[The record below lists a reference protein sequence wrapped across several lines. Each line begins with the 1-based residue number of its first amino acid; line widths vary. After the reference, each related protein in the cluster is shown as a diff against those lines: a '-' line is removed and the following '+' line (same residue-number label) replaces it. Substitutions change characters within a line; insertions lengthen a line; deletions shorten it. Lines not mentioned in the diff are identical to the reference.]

1 MASALTTTGVK
12 RMRDHAAAADPQRP
26 EKKRRRKQAQ
36 KQKHKH
42 AQHAH
47 EDAAAMLTPPT
58 HAVLSQYYV
67 RLQTLR
73 DHVLESLPSSSKL
86 RRRKIASLGKLAD
99 DGDGRQPSDL
109 EMHVSHLLDST
120 IVASSRDSK
129 PARADSR
136 WNQWLNFSQRGDESY
151 VSLSDGATKTL
162 FCQHEIVNF
171 AIWSLFE
178 KDKRN
183 GGWPKNVL
191 CDGFRRAP
199 AWDAN
204 PPPAGACLPAD
215 AVPGLFSV
223 YPNQHVRM
231 LKDSFWPELLGLLG
245 QAGEKIMID
254 LLLDHSVFVSVHAGS
269 GNYYQLSGKAQSQL
283 AQSLIKNG
291 PLTGLVREISQRP
304 RASCI
309 QQPSTGELPKWPG
322 PGQLIQHGKV
332 PCYDS
337 VCQKPHALLAC
348 CPERAWGCAFRTETY
363 TYVRGSRSIPTSTVH
378 GSCVASCNVSI
389 LQRSDA
395 ELCADV
401 LNRYPFAASSRPASM
416 AGEEDEISK
425 DNWRNTLHCMMYMF
439 PRQFSLHN
447 AFTSVVD
454 SAKTTQKL
462 QDYTLR
468 EDEIQQKFRLRE
480 SELPPLPKRL
490 RGSTYQLVQK
500 LQILHKRCSYSALL
514 QHYCP
519 DPRLLSTAASED
531 DESEG
536 HNTSTLDLSSPVSH
550 VSAYCQAVLSKIIPT
565 DFWGTGNVQIE
576 NKRRFLKHVDHF
588 VKLRRFETMN
598 LHELKQ
604 GFKITEIGWLAPP
617 GAAGQKTSRTDMGKR
632 TEIFLE
638 FLYYLFDSLL
648 IPLLR
653 SNFYITESSSHR
665 SRLFYFRHD
674 VWRSIAEPAMS
685 TLKDKMF
692 DEVRPA
698 EAQSI
703 LSSRDLGCSQVRLLP
718 KDSGMRP
725 ITNLRR
731 RTPLKGSKKA
741 LGPSINAVLGP
752 VHSMLKLEKELH
764 PSRLGSSML
773 SVGDLYLRLKVFKER
788 LGPRDRPFFFAKV
801 DVQAAF
807 DTIPQAAI
815 LKLMANVPSLPRY
828 KVVKHV
834 EIEAEPVMGGGST
847 TNPRL
852 SKRWR
857 SAARDAADSSSFMDM
872 LVDQVARSKT
882 DTIFVDSVV
891 QKTHRTQNLIR
902 LLVAHIE
909 QNLVR
914 IGKKHYRQKVGIP
927 QGSILSSLLCNYF
940 YADLESKHLRFLQS
954 DDCLLLRLIDDF
966 LLITTDVD
974 KASRFVEVMHAG
986 VPEYGVSVNPDK
998 TLVNFSLGRGGAAVA
1013 RPEARSRGEFPY
1025 CGTLINCTSLGVR
1038 KDRARRPRDP
1048 VVVANSLTVDFSRHQ
1063 GRNFQRKVA
1072 AAFRIQSHL
1081 MFFDTAHG
1089 SHRAALRNLA
1099 AAMAE
1104 TAAKTWA
1111 YVRCLPP
1118 ARRPRPAIVTAAIDG
1133 VAGAAYALLTSRSR
1147 RQRFPD
1153 YVCDLGREQVRGV
1166 TLHAFK
1172 QVLGK
1177 RQSCFREVLAWLD
1190 TEIQGLRVR
1199 SAAPGP
1205 ESQ

>member
-73 DHVLESLPSSSKL
+73 DHMLESLPSSSKL

-269 GNYYQLSGKAQSQL
+269 GNYYQLSGK
-283 AQSLIKNG
+283 SLNDLEPPASNSLPQANCQNG
-291 PLTGLVREISQRP
+291 L
-304 RASCI
+304 
-309 QQPSTGELPKWPG
+309 G
-322 PGQLIQHGKV
+322 PGSSSSTAKSPATIVFVRSRML
-332 PCYDS
+332 YS
-337 VCQKPHALLAC
+337 RAALNA
-348 CPERAWGCAFRTETY
+348 
-363 TYVRGSRSIPTSTVH
+363 RGAVH
-378 GSCVASCNVSI
+378 FGLRHI
-389 LQRSDA
+389 H
-395 ELCADV
+395 V

-531 DESEG
+531 HESEG

-550 VSAYCQAVLSKIIPT
+550 VSAYCQAVLSKIIPN

-788 LGPRDRPFFFAKV
+788 LGPRDKPFFFAKV

-872 LVDQVARSKT
+872 LADQVARSKT

-1205 ESQ
+1205 ECQ

>member
-12 RMRDHAAAADPQRP
+12 RMRDHAAAADPRRP
-26 EKKRRRKQAQ
+26 EKKRRRKQVQ

-120 IVASSRDSK
+120 IVASSRDGK

-215 AVPGLFSV
+215 TVPGLFSV

-254 LLLDHSVFVSVHAGS
+254 LLLDHSVFVSVHTGS
-269 GNYYQLSGKAQSQL
+269 GNYYQLSGK
-283 AQSLIKNG
+283 SLNDLEPPASNSLPQANCQNG
-291 PLTGLVREISQRP
+291 Q
-304 RASCI
+304 
-309 QQPSTGELPKWPG
+309 G
-322 PGQLIQHGKV
+322 PGSSSSTEKSPAAIVFVRSRML
-332 PCYDS
+332 YS
-337 VCQKPHALLAC
+337 RAALNA
-348 CPERAWGCAFRTETY
+348 
-363 TYVRGSRSIPTSTVH
+363 RGAVH
-378 GSCVASCNVSI
+378 FGLRHI
-389 LQRSDA
+389 H
-395 ELCADV
+395 V

-447 AFTSVVD
+447 AFTSAVD
-454 SAKTTQKL
+454 STKTTQKL

-480 SELPPLPKRL
+480 SELPPPPKRL

-519 DPRLLSTAASED
+519 DPRLLSAAASED
-531 DESEG
+531 YESEG

-550 VSAYCQAVLSKIIPT
+550 VSAYCQAVLSKIIPN

-773 SVGDLYLRLKVFKER
+773 SVGDLYLRLKAFKER

-815 LKLMANVPSLPRY
+815 LKLMADVPSLPKY

-872 LVDQVARSKT
+872 LVEQVARSKT
-882 DTIFVDSVV
+882 DTVFVDSVV
-891 QKTHRTQNLIR
+891 QKTHGTQNLIS

-940 YADLESKHLRFLQS
+940 YADLESKRLRFLQS

-1013 RPEARSRGEFPY
+1013 RPEIRSRGEFPY

-1089 SHRAALRNLA
+1089 SRRAALRNLA

-1118 ARRPRPAIVTAAIDG
+1118 ARRPRPAIVAAAIDG

-1153 YVCDLGREQVRGV
+1153 YVCDLRREQVRGV

-1199 SAAPGP
+1199 SAVPGP

>member
-73 DHVLESLPSSSKL
+73 DHMLESLPSSSKL

-269 GNYYQLSGKAQSQL
+269 GNYYQLSGK
-283 AQSLIKNG
+283 SLNDLEPPASNSLPQANCQNG
-291 PLTGLVREISQRP
+291 L
-304 RASCI
+304 
-309 QQPSTGELPKWPG
+309 G
-322 PGQLIQHGKV
+322 PGSSSSTAKSPATIAFVRSRML
-332 PCYDS
+332 YS
-337 VCQKPHALLAC
+337 RAALNA
-348 CPERAWGCAFRTETY
+348 
-363 TYVRGSRSIPTSTVH
+363 RGAVH
-378 GSCVASCNVSI
+378 FGLRHI
-389 LQRSDA
+389 H
-395 ELCADV
+395 V

-531 DESEG
+531 HESEG

-550 VSAYCQAVLSKIIPT
+550 VSAYCQAVLSKIIPN

-788 LGPRDRPFFFAKV
+788 LGPRDKPFFFAKV

-1205 ESQ
+1205 ECQ

>member
-1 MASALTTTGVK
+1 MASAVTTTGVK
-12 RMRDHAAAADPQRP
+12 RTRDHAAAADPQRP
-26 EKKRRRKQAQ
+26 AKKRKRKQTQ
-36 KQKHKH
+36 KQKRKH
-42 AQHAH
+42 TQHGH
-47 EDAAAMLTPPT
+47 EDPAADTPTPPT

-86 RRRKIASLGKLAD
+86 RRRKIASLGKAAHD
-99 DGDGRQPSDL
+99 DNNRRQSSDL
-109 EMHVSHLLDST
+109 EMHVAHLLDST
-120 IVASSRDSK
+120 IVATSRDSK

-178 KDKRN
+178 KDKRS

-254 LLLDHSVFVSVHAGS
+254 LLLDYSVFVSVHAGS
-269 GNYYQLSGKAQSQL
+269 GNYYQLSGK
-283 AQSLIKNG
+283 SLNDLEPPTSSSAPQATYQNG
-291 PLTGLVREISQRP
+291 Q
-304 RASCI
+304 
-309 QQPSTGELPKWPG
+309 G
-322 PGQLIQHGKV
+322 PGSSSSTEKSPAAIVFVRSRML
-332 PCYDS
+332 YS
-337 VCQKPHALLAC
+337 RAALNA
-348 CPERAWGCAFRTETY
+348 
-363 TYVRGSRSIPTSTVH
+363 RGAVH
-378 GSCVASCNVSI
+378 FGLRHI
-389 LQRSDA
+389 H
-395 ELCADV
+395 V
-401 LNRYPFAASSRPASM
+401 LNRHPFTASSRPASM
-416 AGEEDEISK
+416 AGGEDETNK
-425 DNWRNTLHCMMYMF
+425 DNRRNTLYCMMYMF

-454 SAKTTQKL
+454 NTKTTQKL

-480 SELPPLPKRL
+480 SGLPPLPKRL
-490 RGSTYQLVQK
+490 RGSAYQLVQR
-500 LQILHKRCSYSALL
+500 LQIQHKRCSYSALL
-514 QHYCP
+514 QYYCP
-519 DPRLLSTAASED
+519 DPRLPCTASPDNYEP
-531 DESEG
+531 EG
-536 HNTSTLDLSSPVSH
+536 HKMSTLDLASPVSH
-550 VSAYCQAVLSKIIPT
+550 VSAYCQAVLSKVIPN
-565 DFWGTGNVQIE
+565 DFWGTGHVQVE

-653 SNFYITESSSHR
+653 SNFYVTESSGHR

-731 RTPLKGSKKA
+731 RTPLKGNKKA
-741 LGPSINAVLGP
+741 LGPSINTVLGP
-752 VHSMLKLEKELH
+752 VHSMLKLEKERH

-773 SVGDLYLRLKVFKER
+773 SVGDLYLRLKAFKER
-788 LGPRDRPFFFAKV
+788 LGSRDRPFFFAKV

-807 DTIPQAAI
+807 DTIPQAAV
-815 LKLMANVPSLPRY
+815 LRLMASVPSLPKY

-834 EIEAEPVMGGGST
+834 EIEAESVISGGSAT
-847 TNPRL
+847 KPRL

-857 SAARDAADSSSFMDM
+857 SAARDVADSSSFMDM
-872 LVDQVARSKT
+872 LVDQVARCKK
-882 DTIFVDSVV
+882 DTVFVDSIV
-891 QKTHRTQNLIR
+891 QKTHKTQNLIR

-940 YADLESKHLRFLQS
+940 YADLESKHLQFLQS

-966 LLITTDVD
+966 LLITTDMG

-986 VPEYGVSVNPDK
+986 VPEYGVSVSPGK
-998 TLVNFSLGRGGAAVA
+998 TLVNFSLRCGGAAVA
-1013 RPEARSRGEFPY
+1013 RPEVCSRGEFPY
-1025 CGTLINCTSLGVR
+1025 CGTLINCTSLGIR
-1038 KDRARRPRDP
+1038 KDRARPRDP
-1048 VVVANSLTVDFSRHQ
+1048 VVANSLTVDFSRHQ

-1072 AAFRIQSHL
+1072 NAFKIQSHL

-1089 SHRAALRNLA
+1089 SRRAALRNLA
-1099 AAMAE
+1099 AAMVE

-1118 ARRPRPAIVTAAIDG
+1118 AKRPRPDLVAAAIDG
-1133 VAGAAYALLTSRSR
+1133 VAGVAYALLTSKSR
-1147 RQRFPD
+1147 KQRFPN
-1153 YVCDLGREQVRGV
+1153 YVCDLRREQVRGV

-1172 QVLGK
+1172 QVLSK
-1177 RQSCFREVLAWLD
+1177 RQSSFGEVLAWLD
-1190 TEIQGLRVR
+1190 AEMQGLRVR
-1199 SAAPGP
+1199 SAVPVPKG
-1205 ESQ
+1205 SQ